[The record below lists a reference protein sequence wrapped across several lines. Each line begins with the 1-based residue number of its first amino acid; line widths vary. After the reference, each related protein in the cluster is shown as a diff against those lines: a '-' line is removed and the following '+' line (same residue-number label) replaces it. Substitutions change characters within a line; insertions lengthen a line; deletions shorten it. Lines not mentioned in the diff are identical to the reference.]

1 MENIKQI
8 SNNTVNNIIGQ
19 KEFQFY
25 HDMLWPGLRGVKGR
39 TKKLNPLLTRVVSSS
54 GVAAAATAV
63 PVQHLP
69 RKGFSVPVQVA
80 VERAQLGPII
90 VPCNSG
96 DGGLQGLRWYAR
108 RLRIDEDGDVADEFL
123 DELPADMSMST
134 ENNNRK
140 LPRFEVKYS
149 TKPAKVRNQALL
161 PNGKIQQH
169 VEYQGRL
176 EWV

>member
-1 MENIKQI
+1 M
-8 SNNTVNNIIGQ
+8 
-19 KEFQFY
+19 
-25 HDMLWPGLRGVKGR
+25 GLI
-39 TKKLNPLLTRVVSSS
+39 KKLAGFLGFARDEVQIEDAESADASLSSS

-69 RKGFSVPVQVA
+69 RKGFSVPVQVP
-80 VERAQLGPII
+80 VERAQLGPVI

-96 DGGLQGLRWYAR
+96 EGGIQGLRWYAR

-123 DELPADMSMST
+123 DEVPADTSMNT
-134 ENNNRK
+134 ENHNRK
-140 LPRFEVKYS
+140 LPRFEVKYNA
-149 TKPAKVRNQALL
+149 KPAKVRSQVLL
-161 PNGKIQQH
+161 PNGKIQQQ